1 MATERIFTVM
11 VGIGRIKMAIF
22 DYEVNT
28 IEKIGVVE
36 SVDTAN
42 VIIKIDNVENLK
54 RMQVNHLVVIQSS
67 KMGQHLIAL
76 VNKIMRNSLLD
87 AMDDENKPIYSVE
100 NIVKA
105 TLIGTHLDLVG
116 TKHNVFKR
124 TLETVPEIDADCYI
138 LQGERLTN
146 FMKAISQISIDSE
159 NPLTLGNYTLDD
171 NAEAWLDGNKFF
183 QRHAVIVGSTGSGK
197 SWTVAR
203 LLEQVAGLPSANAL
217 VFDIHG
223 EYSTMV
229 GKGFQ
234 HIKIAGP
241 NDIFQNGVLFLP
253 YWLLT
258 YEEMI
263 SLMLDRSD
271 NNAPNQAMTFSNA
284 VLEQKHDNLV
294 SLGKNDVS
302 NSFTIDSPVP
312 YKLTDILAE
321 FKRLDAEMVQGTKT
335 EKQGPMNG
343 KLTRFIQRLESKKND
358 KRLNFLFNE
367 SPEVLDYDYAE
378 KLCKTL
384 MLASN
389 LQTDKGVK
397 IIDFSEVPS
406 DVLPLMVSLVGRIV
420 FSIQQ
425 WIEKDKRHPIA
436 LFCDEA
442 HLYLPEKTTS
452 SIEAAGLQN
461 FERIAKEGRK
471 YGVGLV
477 VISQRPAEVNRT
489 IMSQSNN
496 FIAMRLTNA
505 EDQAVIKRLLPDSL
519 GGFSDLLPV
528 LDIGEALVVG
538 DASLLP
544 SRIKIKKPTME
555 PNSATIDFWDEWQ
568 STTNEDVI
576 GNAIES
582 LRRQSR
588 L

>member
-1 MATERIFTVM
+1 MS
-11 VGIGRIKMAIF
+11 IF
-22 DYEVNT
+22 DYETNSD
-28 IEKIGVVE
+28 EKIGVVE

-42 VIIKIDNVENLK
+42 IIIKIDNVEKLK
-54 RMQVNHLVVIQSS
+54 KMQVNHLVVVQSS
-67 KMGQHLIAL
+67 RVGQHLIAL
-76 VNKIMRNSLLD
+76 VNKIMRNSSLD
-87 AMDDENKPIYSVE
+87 AMDEENKPIYSIE

-105 TLIGTHLDLVG
+105 TLIGTHLDVLG
-116 TKHNVFKR
+116 TKHNIFKR

-146 FMKAISQISIDSE
+146 FMKAISQVAIDSE
-159 NPLTLGNYTLDD
+159 NPLTLGNYALDD

-203 LLEQVAGLPSANAL
+203 LLEQVACLPSANAL

-223 EYSTMV
+223 EYSTLV
-229 GKGFQ
+229 GQGFQ

-241 NDIFQNGVLFLP
+241 NDVSQEGVLFLP

-271 NNAPNQAMTFSNA
+271 NNAPNQAMAFSKA
-284 VLEQKHDNLV
+284 VLEQKHNNLV
-294 SLGKNDVS
+294 ALGKTDVAG
-302 NSFTIDSPVP
+302 SFTIDSPVP
-312 YKLTDILAE
+312 YKLTDLIVE
-321 FKRLDAEMVQGTKT
+321 FNRLDEEMVPGART

-367 SPEVLDYDYAE
+367 SPEILDYDYAE
-378 KLCKTL
+378 KLSKVL
-384 MLASN
+384 MHSSS
-389 LQTDKGVK
+389 LQVGKGVK

-442 HLYLPEKTTS
+442 HLYLPEKTNS
-452 SIEAAGLQN
+452 SLEAAGLQN

-471 YGVGLV
+471 YGVSLV

-489 IMSQSNN
+489 ILSQSNN

-544 SRIKIKKPTME
+544 SRIKIKTPTMK

-576 GNAIES
+576 ANAIES
-582 LRRQSR
+582 LRKQSR
-588 L
+588 Q